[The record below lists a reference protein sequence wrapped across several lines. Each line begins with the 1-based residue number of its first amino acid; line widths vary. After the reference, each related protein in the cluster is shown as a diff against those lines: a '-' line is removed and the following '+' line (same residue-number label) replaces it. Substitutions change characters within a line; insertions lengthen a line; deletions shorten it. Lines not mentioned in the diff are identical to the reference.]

1 MTEEERAAQT
11 DQRARLTCARLSNGD
26 AEKLRDLLSALALWP
41 GQEGKRR
48 VSVLQDHNFNK
59 VKR

>member
-1 MTEEERAAQT
+1 MNDEERAQEV
-11 DQRARLTCARLSNGD
+11 DRKARITCARLSSD
-26 AEKLRDLLSALALWP
+26 PDMLRDLLDALALWP

-48 VSVLQDHNFNK
+48 ATTLTHNHNFNK